1 MLPRRVTVGTCGKA
15 HGIKGEV
22 AVFTGVPEVFTPGA
36 TIHTETKAL
45 TVASVRPHREHL
57 LVSFEGVA
65 DRSTAET
72 MRNIALSVEAEQL
85 PGLAEDEY
93 WVSSLI
99 GREVRTVAG
108 DHLGEVKSVV
118 VGAQDRLVIETAD
131 GDLEIPFVAALV
143 PEVAADYI
151 VVDPPAGL
159 IE

>member
-1 MLPRRVTVGTCGKA
+1 MLPQRVTVGTCGKA

-22 AVFTGVPEVFTPGA
+22 AVFTGVPEVFTLGA
-36 TIHTETKAL
+36 TIHTETEAL
-45 TVASVRPHREHL
+45 TVASVRPHREYL

-99 GREVRTVAG
+99 GREVRTIAG

>member
-1 MLPRRVTVGTCGKA
+1 MLPQRVTVGTCGKA

-22 AVFTGVPEVFTPGA
+22 AVFTGVPEVFTLGA
-36 TIHTETKAL
+36 TIHTETEAL
-45 TVASVRPHREHL
+45 TVASVRPHREYL

-85 PGLAEDEY
+85 PRLAEDEY

-99 GREVRTVAG
+99 GREVRTIAG

-151 VVDPPAGL
+151 LVDPPAGL

>member
-1 MLPRRVTVGTCGKA
+1 MLPQRVTVGTCGKA

-22 AVFTGVPEVFTPGA
+22 AVFTGVPEVFTLGA
-36 TIHTETKAL
+36 TIHTETEAL
-45 TVASVRPHREHL
+45 TVASVRPHREYL

-72 MRNIALSVEAEQL
+72 MRNIALSVEAEQM
-85 PGLAEDEY
+85 PRLAEDEY

-99 GREVRTVAG
+99 GREVRTIAG

-151 VVDPPAGL
+151 LVDPPAGL

>member
-1 MLPRRVTVGTCGKA
+1 
-15 HGIKGEV
+15 
-22 AVFTGVPEVFTPGA
+22 
-36 TIHTETKAL
+36 
-45 TVASVRPHREHL
+45 
-57 LVSFEGVA
+57 VSFEGVA

-99 GREVRTVAG
+99 GREVRTIAG